1 MTCATSKA
9 ASSKSDPAPARGR
22 PHPNHRDQPPPPVH
36 HSRHGV
42 WFPSRKPGQPRD
54 GQRWAFMFRWSTG
67 RQRAFDR
74 AYPHRLQMSE
84 AEKAG
89 VAARVAKAAA
99 RTKRRENPPA
109 SAHAMSKRARA

>member
-1 MTCATSKA
+1 
-9 ASSKSDPAPARGR
+9 
-22 PHPNHRDQPPPPVH
+22 
-36 HSRHGV
+36 
-42 WFPSRKPGQPRD
+42 
-54 GQRWAFMFRWSTG
+54 MFRQLSHGTLG
-67 RQRAFDR
+67 INFFQRKFSAKIFDR